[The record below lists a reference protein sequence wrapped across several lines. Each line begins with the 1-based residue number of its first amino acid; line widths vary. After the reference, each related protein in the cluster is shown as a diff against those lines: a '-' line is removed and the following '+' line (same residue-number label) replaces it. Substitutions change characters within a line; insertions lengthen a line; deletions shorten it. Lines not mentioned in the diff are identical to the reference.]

1 MVFVLYI
8 IMLIGIARASDMTEH
23 PESLADIL
31 THTHAAGFLDDT
43 HGEEHT
49 DEIGMHTVLQRTPY
63 RDAPAPPCPS
73 HRDVRRPPSPPSQ
86 PAHRRPPS
94 LPTPS
99 TPHPPARPANG
110 VRVAGCAEG
119 SRATGRLRGRDAALS
134 SFPP

>member
-43 HGEEHT
+43 HGEAFT
-49 DEIGMHTVLQRTPY
+49 DGIGMHTVLYLLQRSSY

-73 HRDVRRPPSPPSQ
+73 HLDV
-86 PAHRRPPS
+86 RRPPS

-119 SRATGRLRGRDAALS
+119 SRATGRLR
-134 SFPP
+134 

>member
-8 IMLIGIARASDMTEH
+8 IMLIGIARASGMLEH

-31 THTHAAGFLDDT
+31 AHTHAAGFLVDT

-49 DEIGMHTVLQRTPY
+49 DEIGMHTVLYSLQRSPY
-63 RDAPAPPCPS
+63 RDAPALPCPS

-99 TPHPPARPANG
+99 TPTH
-110 VRVAGCAEG
+110 
-119 SRATGRLRGRDAALS
+119 LRGLRTESEWPGAPKAAG
-134 SFPP
+134 PQGGCEEGMQP